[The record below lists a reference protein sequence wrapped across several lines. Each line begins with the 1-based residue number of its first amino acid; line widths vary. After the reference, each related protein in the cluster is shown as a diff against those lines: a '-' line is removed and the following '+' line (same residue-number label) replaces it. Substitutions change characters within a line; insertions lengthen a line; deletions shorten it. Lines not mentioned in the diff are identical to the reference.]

1 MGMTMTLNVYK
12 CPWQWTV
19 VNDLDSELF
28 NDPDSDFV
36 HVVQRQDWKLKK
48 NEFHVHFVHFV
59 LKKTK
64 VTDDIALRGGGDLVQ
79 VLLWLSFSIFC
90 IELC

>member
-1 MGMTMTLNVYK
+1 MNF
-12 CPWQWTV
+12 CQWPWQWTF

-36 HVVQRQDWKLKK
+36 HVVQRQVWKFKK
-48 NEFHVHFVHFV
+48 NQFHVHFDNFV
-59 LKKTK
+59 LIKTK
-64 VTDDIALRGGGDLVQ
+64 VTDDIALGGGGDLVQ